1 MVDLKEAYGFGVPE
15 LARLSGRVAC
25 SACGLSKRY
34 IINQVAVEEGFR
46 VVATGHNLDDE
57 AAVLFGNLLNPQEE
71 TLPARGPS
79 CRKSPASPPGSSPS
93 TALARGRSSPTPSL
107 GGSATSTRSARTP
120 RGRKASS
127 TRRP

>member
-71 TLPARGPS
+71 TLSRQGPVLPEKPGLAARVKPFYRFS
-79 CRKSPASPPGSSPS
+79 ER
-93 TALARGRSSPTPSL
+93 RSSPTPSL